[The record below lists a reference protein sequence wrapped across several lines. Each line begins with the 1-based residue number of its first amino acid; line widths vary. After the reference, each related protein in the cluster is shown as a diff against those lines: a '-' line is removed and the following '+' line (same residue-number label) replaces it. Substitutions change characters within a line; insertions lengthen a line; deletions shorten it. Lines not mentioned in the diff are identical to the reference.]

1 MTTETATLGSKS
13 RPLPPGGAGGRV
25 RWMICAVL
33 FGAIVLI
40 YIHRNVV
47 SVLKDAVFV
56 EKLHW
61 NAVDYAHTAV
71 CFTAAYA
78 IGMLFAGRILDRIGV
93 RKGFIIAASV
103 WTVIAVSHG
112 FLSLVPADGALAT
125 NQFIVHLGGL
135 SVVTFCVMRLG
146 LGIFEGAFF
155 PASIRTVADWFPKHE
170 RALATGIFNAGSAV
184 GAILSPLLVPI
195 IARHWGWPAAFY
207 LAGGLGAVWL
217 FFWITL
223 YRDPEHQ
230 PLLTEN
236 ELTYIRSDQE
246 PRVKSIPW
254 KHVIG
259 YRQTVA
265 FSLGKFM
272 TDPIWWFYIFWL
284 PGVLGKQFG
293 LDLKHFGPPLVVVYL
308 MADGGSVMGG
318 WLSSFFLHRG
328 WTVNMARKTA
338 MLTCAILV
346 LPIVTVSHITHLWP
360 AVVIIGL
367 AAAAHQGWSA
377 NLFTLASDTAP
388 RSAVGSIVG
397 IGGMMGA
404 VGSFIFQDVIG
415 HVVEWTHGS
424 YAIPFLV
431 SGSAYLSALLVIH
444 LLVPGLEPIKLRDE
458 GAFTVE

>member
-1 MTTETATLGSKS
+1 MTTQTATLDSSK
-13 RPLPPGGAGGRV
+13 PQPIAGAGGKV
-25 RWMICAVL
+25 RWAICAIL

-47 SVLKDAVFV
+47 SVLKKSVFQDQ
-56 EKLHW
+56 LNW
-61 NAVDYAHTAV
+61 TDVDYGHTAV

-78 IGMLFAGRILDRIGV
+78 IGMFFAGRILDRIGV
-93 RKGFIIAASV
+93 RKGFLIAASV
-103 WTVIAVSHG
+103 WTIIAISHG
-112 FLSLVPADGALAT
+112 FLSLVPKDGSLAS
-125 NQFIVHLGGL
+125 NKLIVHMGGL
-135 SVVTFCVMRLG
+135 TVVTFCVMRLG

-195 IARHWGWPAAFY
+195 VAKYWGWPSAFY
-207 LAGGLGAVWL
+207 IAGGLGFVWL
-217 FFWITL
+217 FIWITL
-223 YRDPEHQ
+223 YREPEQH
-230 PLLTEN
+230 PVITET
-236 ELTYIRSDQE
+236 ELAYIRSDQE
-246 PRVKSIPW
+246 ARVKSIPW
-254 KHVIG
+254 KDVIG
-259 YRQTVA
+259 YRQTIA
-265 FSLGKFM
+265 FALGKFM

-318 WLSSFFLHRG
+318 WLSSFFLKQG
-328 WTVNMARKTA
+328 WTVNKARKTA
-338 MLTCAILV
+338 MLICAILV
-346 LPIVTVSHITHLWP
+346 LPIVTVSHITSLWP
-360 AVVIIGL
+360 AVIIIGL

-397 IGGMMGA
+397 IGGMLGA

-415 HVVEWTHGS
+415 HVVDMTGGS

-444 LLVPGLEPIKLRDE
+444 LLMPRLEPIKLQDE